1 MRKRVLFGLAGF
13 CILLLATSMAAF
25 APYHT
30 QYPPSQ
36 EPGTSGGVA
45 KVVNQLKTARVHA
58 ANAAGSQTLRDA
70 KWHLGHAVNCIE
82 GPNGK
87 NYDKNNL
94 NPCQGQGS
102 GIIPDLTAEKNRGT
116 KGAAQA
122 LSLVEEADKTA
133 VEALKQADLAKVQ
146 AGAKKTADLLD
157 QATKALQ

>member
-13 CILLLATSMAAF
+13 WILVLATSMAAF

-30 QYPPSQ
+30 Q
-36 EPGTSGGVA
+36 EPATSGGAA
-45 KVVNQLKTARVHA
+45 KVLNQLRTARVHA
-58 ANAAGSQTLRDA
+58 ANAAGSQTMGDVR
-70 KWHLGHAVNCIE
+70 WHLGHAVNCIE

-94 NPCQGQGS
+94 NPCQGQGN
-102 GIIPDLTAEKNRGT
+102 GIIPDLTAERNRGT

-133 VEALKQADLAKVQ
+133 LEALKQAELAKVQ

-157 QATKALQ
+157 QAIKALQ